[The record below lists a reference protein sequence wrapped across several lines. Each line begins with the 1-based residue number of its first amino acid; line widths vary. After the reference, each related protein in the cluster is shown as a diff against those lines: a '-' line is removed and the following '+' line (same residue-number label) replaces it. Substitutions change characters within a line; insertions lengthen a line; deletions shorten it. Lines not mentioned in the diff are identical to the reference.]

1 MENKL
6 NNEFRTLMRNH
17 RILVQDYL
25 NKLNLYKG
33 QPRILFVLEKSP
45 EISQQK
51 LSEVLNISKEATSV
65 SIRRLEKTGF
75 IERRECS
82 KDRRIKLL
90 SLSDHGKK
98 VVGELRLNFDKI
110 DSYMF
115 TGLEKEELLELERL
129 LLKMNKSLEKRL
141 KDEKIV

>member
-25 NKLNLYKG
+25 NKLHLYKG

-98 VVGELRLNFDKI
+98 VVEELRLNFDKI

>member
-17 RILVQDYL
+17 RILVKDYL

-82 KDRRIKLL
+82 RDRRIKLL
-90 SLSDHGKK
+90 SLSDHGQKIVK
-98 VVGELRLNFDKI
+98 ELHLNFD
-110 DSYMF
+110 
-115 TGLEKEELLELERL
+115 
-129 LLKMNKSLEKRL
+129 
-141 KDEKIV
+141 

>member
-1 MENKL
+1 
-6 NNEFRTLMRNH
+6 MRNH

-82 KDRRIKLL
+82 RDRRIKLL
-90 SLSDHGKK
+90 SLSDHGQKIVK
-98 VVGELRLNFDKI
+98 ELRLNFDKI

-115 TGLEKEELLELERL
+115 FDLEADEQKELERL

-141 KDEKIV
+141 EDEKIV

>member
-82 KDRRIKLL
+82 RDRRIKLL
-90 SLSDHGKK
+90 SLSDHGQKIVK
-98 VVGELRLNFDKI
+98 ELRLNFDKI

-115 TGLEKEELLELERL
+115 FDLEADEQKELERL

-141 KDEKIV
+141 EDEKIV

>member
-1 MENKL
+1 
-6 NNEFRTLMRNH
+6 MRNH

-82 KDRRIKLL
+82 RDRRIKLL
-90 SLSDHGKK
+90 SLSDHGQKIVK
-98 VVGELRLNFDKI
+98 ELSLNFDKI

-115 TGLEKEELLELERL
+115 FDLEADEQKELERL

-141 KDEKIV
+141 EDEKIV

>member
-82 KDRRIKLL
+82 RDRRIKLL
-90 SLSDHGKK
+90 SLSDHGQKIVK
-98 VVGELRLNFDKI
+98 ELSLNFDKI

-115 TGLEKEELLELERL
+115 FDLEADEQKELERL

-141 KDEKIV
+141 EDEKIV